1 MATKAKS
8 QSAPKSESVPAPQQV
23 QSSPLAATFTKALK
37 LVEDGKHAEAAKAL
51 DVLVKEAQ
59 TAGEWGLKRRAQVY
73 LALAESKLHPAK
85 LEATDPIAE
94 IESCLNHRDS
104 EAAIKLAEKAIKSH
118 PTHGVLHYLKAV
130 AHAQSDQLEASA
142 DSLKKAMELDH
153 DLVFQWHM
161 EPDFNAIRKS
171 ALFGFTEGR

>member
-8 QSAPKSESVPAPQQV
+8 QSAPKSDPLPQQI
-23 QSSPLAATFTKALK
+23 QPSPLAATFSKALK
-37 LVEDGKHAEAAKAL
+37 LVEGGKHAEAAKAL
-51 DVLVKEAQ
+51 EALIKEAQ
-59 TAGEWGLKRRAQVY
+59 DAGEWGLKRRAQVY
-73 LALAESKLHPAK
+73 LALAEAKQHPAK
-85 LEATDPIAE
+85 IEATDAVSE
-94 IESCLNHRDS
+94 IQSCLNHRDS
-104 EAAIKLAEKAIKSH
+104 EGAIKLVEKAIKSH
-118 PTHGVLHYLKAV
+118 PTHGILYYLKAV
-130 AHAQSDQLEASA
+130 AHAQSDQVEASA

>member
-8 QSAPKSESVPAPQQV
+8 QSTPKSAPLPQQN
-23 QSSPLAATFTKALK
+23 QPSPLAATFTKALK
-37 LVEDGKHAEAAKAL
+37 LVEGGKHAEAAKSL
-51 DVLVKEAQ
+51 ETLIKEAH

-73 LALAESKLHPAK
+73 LALTESKLHPAK
-85 LEATDPIAE
+85 TEATDAVSE
-94 IESCLNHRDS
+94 IQSCLNHRQS
-104 EAAIKLAEKAIKSH
+104 EAAIKLVEKAIKSH
-118 PTHGVLHYLKAV
+118 PTQGVLYYLKAV
-130 AHAQSDQLEASA
+130 AHAQSDQVEAA
-142 DSLKKAMELDH
+142 AESLKKAMDLDH